1 MGEEE
6 QLFYYKNG
14 NAILIEKEPLTDLGE
29 WQEITKKQYEAFK
42 KKVDNALKNPEI
54 SDIQAKKNRI
64 AELKGLLSNSD
75 YQAVKFAEG
84 WISEEDYAPIKAQR
98 QAWREEINELE
109 QELEE
114 DE

>member
-54 SDIQAKKNRI
+54 SDIQEKRNRI
-64 AELKGLLSNSD
+64 AELKGLLKSSD
-75 YQAVKFAEG
+75 YQAIKYAEG
-84 WISEEDYAPIKAQR
+84 LISEKEYKPIKEQR
-98 QAWREEINELE
+98 QAYRDEINELE
-109 QELEE
+109 QEIE
-114 DE
+114 DAQ

>member
-42 KKVDNALKNPEI
+42 KKVDN
-54 SDIQAKKNRI
+54 IQPP
-64 AELKGLLSNSD
+64 L
-75 YQAVKFAEG
+75 
-84 WISEEDYAPIKAQR
+84 
-98 QAWREEINELE
+98 
-109 QELEE
+109 
-114 DE
+114 